1 MSFVTRR
8 GLSTLIPPKVAS
20 PKAIGGAPD
29 ALRMQRVVS
38 FYEKLPRGVAPEAKA
53 KGLLGRYQARY
64 FGKKASATRMDY
76 LPQNL
81 SFLREV
87 LLSSTPLSS
96 SSALVMPRTTTS
108 TCVTTR
114 TTLTKELIW

>member
-8 GLSTLIPPKVAS
+8 GLSTLIP

-38 FYEKLPRGVAPEAKA
+38 FYEKLPRGAAPEAKA

-64 FGKKASATRMDY
+64 FGKKASATRMDTCSRMRPSCEKRRSY
-76 LPQNL
+76 EGRL
-81 SFLREV
+81 S
-87 LLSSTPLSS
+87 
-96 SSALVMPRTTTS
+96 
-108 TCVTTR
+108 
-114 TTLTKELIW
+114 

>member
-8 GLSTLIPPKVAS
+8 GLSTLIPPKVSNTNFRRAPVAS

-38 FYEKLPRGVAPEAKA
+38 FYEKLPRGAAPEAKA

-64 FGKKASATRMDY
+64 FGKKASATPIIHAIVFLVGIGY
-76 LPQNL
+76 AQNYY
-81 SFLREV
+81 FHLRHHKNN
-87 LLSSTPLSS
+87 
-96 SSALVMPRTTTS
+96 AH
-108 TCVTTR
+108 
-114 TTLTKELIW
+114 